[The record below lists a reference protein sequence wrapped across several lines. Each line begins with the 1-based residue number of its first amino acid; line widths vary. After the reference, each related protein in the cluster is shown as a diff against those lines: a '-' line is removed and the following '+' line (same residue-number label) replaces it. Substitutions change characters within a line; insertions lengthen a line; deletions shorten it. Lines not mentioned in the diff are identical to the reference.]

1 MNFIQVLNY
10 NSLQAVQNH
19 ELGEIAKVMDVDKYY
34 IYTEK
39 GWTEFNVE
47 GEGINVSLYDMN
59 KQIVSQLPALNEEG
73 IKEAKQIIRDYV
85 YSEQHEDDYYMLLC
99 HELKYFTVFAN
110 DIECSREEVIEN
122 VIIDCLN
129 SVGEIKSIE
138 PTEDKE
144 AIEIWITEPEGGTY
158 VMYFFDYGRGIV
170 PCRI

>member
-19 ELGEIAKVMDVDKYY
+19 EIGEIAKVMDVDKYY
-34 IYTEK
+34 VYTEQ
-39 GWTEFNVE
+39 GWQEFDVASD
-47 GEGINVSLYDMN
+47 GINVSLYDMN
-59 KQIVSQLPALNEEG
+59 KQIISQLSALDEEG
-73 IKEAKQIIRDYV
+73 IKEAKQIIKDYV
-85 YSEQHEDDYYMLLC
+85 YSEKHEDDYYMLLC
-99 HELKYFTVFAN
+99 HELKYFTVFAS
-110 DIECSREEVIEN
+110 DLECGPDEIIEN

>member
-1 MNFIQVLNY
+1 MNFIEVLNY

-34 IYTEK
+34 IYTEQ
-39 GWTEFNVE
+39 GWQEFNIDSD
-47 GEGINVSLYDMN
+47 GINVSLYDMN
-59 KQIVSQLPALNEEG
+59 KQIISQLPTLNVEG
-73 IKEAKQIIRDYV
+73 IKEAKQIIKDYV
-85 YSEQHEDDYYMLLC
+85 YSKEHEDDYYMLLC
-99 HELKYFTVFAN
+99 HELKYFTVFTN
-110 DIECSREEVIEN
+110 DLECSPDEVIEN

-144 AIEIWITEPEGGTY
+144 AIEIWITEPEGNTY

>member
-1 MNFIQVLNY
+1 MNCIQVLNY
-10 NSLQAVQNH
+10 SSLQAVQNH
-19 ELGEIAKVMDVDKYY
+19 EIGEIAKVMDTEKYY

-39 GWTEFNVE
+39 GWSEFNIENE
-47 GEGINVSLYDMN
+47 GLNMSLYEMN
-59 KQIVSQLPALNEEG
+59 KQIVSQMPKLNEEG
-73 IKEAKQIIRDYV
+73 LKEAKQIIRDYV
-85 YSEQHEDDYYMLLC
+85 YGEVHQDDYYMLLC
-99 HELKYFTVFAN
+99 HELRYFTVFIN
-110 DIECSREEVIEN
+110 DMDCNKEDVIEN

-144 AIEIWITEPEGGTY
+144 AIEIWITEPEGDTY